1 MKSCC
6 ISSFKNS
13 VFSNWQGFS
22 QLN

>member
-13 VFSNWQGFS
+13 VFSNWQGLS